1 MFYYNRHM
9 SGKPTREQLPFYNLF
24 RRLVSD
30 DSFINDVELLRASK
44 ADILQETYST
54 FEEFNDGTVNADKT
68 PSLLNQVMM
77 KYNLPL
83 VMEDFIH
90 HYVAH
95 NEVALDKVRN
105 GIYILDHDNM
115 KASGSS
121 DDEVHNYQAWY
132 VNDSMRNKYI
142 EVTLAIPVHATTT
155 QIIDTIT
162 QHKQFIKDRQ
172 TAANNNTP
180 VGRVRSEY
188 YALRDKEIMR
198 LYDKGLPPR
207 EIRPKLI
214 KKWGHLTEPAISN
227 IIYRR
232 KKQRQ
237 NLSP

>member
-1 MFYYNRHM
+1 MIGMPN
-9 SGKPTREQLPFYNLF
+9 SKPTREQLPFYNRF

-30 DSFINDVELLRASK
+30 DSFIDDIELLRASEV
-44 ADILQETYST
+44 DILQPTYT
-54 FEEFNDGTVNADKT
+54 NFEELDDDMVNADEI
-68 PSLLNQVMM
+68 PSPLHQVMM
-77 KYNLPL
+77 KYSLPL
-83 VMEDFIH
+83 VMEDFMR

-95 NEVALDKVRN
+95 NEMALSKLRN
-105 GIYILDHDNM
+105 GVYILDHDAM
-115 KASGSS
+115 RASGVS
-121 DDEVHNYQAWY
+121 DDEMHNYQAWY

-155 QIIDTIT
+155 QITDTIT
-162 QHKQFIKDRQ
+162 QHKKFIKDRQ
-172 TAANNNTP
+172 TVANNNTP

-214 KKWGHLTEPAISN
+214 NKWGHLTEPAISN

>member
-1 MFYYNRHM
+1 MTA
-9 SGKPTREQLPFYNLF
+9 KPNREQLPFYNRF
-24 RRLVSD
+24 KRLVD
-30 DSFINDVELLRASK
+30 DESFTRDVALLRST
-44 ADILQETYST
+44 DVNILESTYENIEG
-54 FEEFNDGTVNADKT
+54 FEDGTVNADEI
-68 PSLLNQVMM
+68 PSPLHQVMM

-83 VMEDFIH
+83 VMEDFIY
-90 HYVAH
+90 HYVAYD
-95 NEVALDKVRN
+95 EVDLDKLRN
-105 GIYILDHDNM
+105 GVYIVDHKSM
-115 KASGSS
+115 KASGMS

-132 VNDSMRNKYI
+132 VNDSMRDKYV

-155 QIIDTIT
+155 QITDTIT
-162 QHKQFIKDRQ
+162 QHKQFIKHRQ
-172 TAANNNTP
+172 TVANNNIP

-198 LYDKGLPPR
+198 LYDSGLPPR
-207 EIRPKLI
+207 KIRPKLI

>member
-1 MFYYNRHM
+1 MTA
-9 SGKPTREQLPFYNLF
+9 KPSREQLPFYNRF
-24 RRLVSD
+24 KRLVD
-30 DSFINDVELLRASK
+30 DESFTRDIALLRSLEVN
-44 ADILQETYST
+44 ILESTYENI
-54 FEEFNDGTVNADKT
+54 EEFEDGTVNADEI
-68 PSLLNQVMM
+68 PSPLHQVMM

-95 NEVALDKVRN
+95 YEMDLDKLRN
-105 GIYILDHDNM
+105 GVYIVDHKSM
-115 KASGSS
+115 KASGMS

-132 VNDSMRNKYI
+132 VNDSMRDKYV

-155 QIIDTIT
+155 QITDTIT
-162 QHKQFIKDRQ
+162 QHKQFIKYRQ
-172 TAANNNTP
+172 TVANNNIP

-198 LYDKGLPPR
+198 LYDSGLPPR
-207 EIRPKLI
+207 KIRSKLI

-237 NLSP
+237 NLSL

>member
-1 MFYYNRHM
+1 MTA
-9 SGKPTREQLPFYNLF
+9 KPSREQLPFYTRF
-24 RRLVSD
+24 IRLVD
-30 DSFINDVELLRASK
+30 DEDFTHDIELLRSS
-44 ADILQETYST
+44 DVNILESTYENV
-54 FEEFNDGTVNADKT
+54 EEFEDGTVNADEI
-68 PSLLNQVMM
+68 PSPLHQAMM

-95 NEVALDKVRN
+95 NEVALDKLRN
-105 GIYILDHDNM
+105 GVYIVDDKAM
-115 KASGSS
+115 EASGG
-121 DDEVHNYQAWY
+121 DDRGLNYHGY
-132 VNDSMRNKYI
+132 VNDSMHNKYI

-155 QIIDTIT
+155 QITDTIA

-188 YALRDKEIMR
+188 YALRDKEIMK
-198 LYDKGLPPR
+198 LHDKGLPPR
-207 EIRPKLI
+207 DIRPKLI
-214 KKWGHLTEPAISN
+214 EKWGHLTEPAISN

-232 KKQRQ
+232 KIQSR

>member
-1 MFYYNRHM
+1 M
-9 SGKPTREQLPFYNLF
+9 SNKPTREQLPFYNRF
-24 RRLVSD
+24 IRLVD
-30 DSFINDVELLRASK
+30 DEAFTGDIELLRIS
-44 ADILQETYST
+44 DVNILESTYENI
-54 FEEFNDGTVNADKT
+54 EEFDDGTVNADEI
-68 PSLLNQVMM
+68 PSPLYQVMM

-95 NEVALDKVRN
+95 SEVALDKLRN
-105 GIYILDHDNM
+105 GVYIVDDKAM
-115 KASGSS
+115 EASGG
-121 DDEVHNYQAWY
+121 DDRELNYHGY
-132 VNDSMRNKYI
+132 VNDSMHNKYV

-155 QIIDTIT
+155 QISDTIT

-198 LYDKGLPPR
+198 LYKSGLPPR
-207 EIRPKLI
+207 KIRPKLI
-214 KKWGHLTEPAISN
+214 EKWGHLTEPAISN

-232 KKQRQ
+232 KKQR
-237 NLSP
+237 

>member
-1 MFYYNRHM
+1 MTA
-9 SGKPTREQLPFYNLF
+9 KPSREQLPFYNRF
-24 RRLVSD
+24 ICLV
-30 DSFINDVELLRASK
+30 DSEAFAHDIELLHSSDV
-44 ADILQETYST
+44 DILQST
-54 FEEFNDGTVNADKT
+54 HENLEEFDDGSVSADEI
-68 PSLLNQVMM
+68 PSPLHQVMM

-83 VMEDFIH
+83 VMEDFIY

-95 NEVALDKVRN
+95 DEVDLDKLRN
-105 GIYILDHDNM
+105 GVYIVDHKSM
-115 KASGSS
+115 KASGMS

-132 VNDSMRNKYI
+132 VNDSMRDKYV

-155 QIIDTIT
+155 QITDTIT
-162 QHKQFIKDRQ
+162 QHKQFIKHRQ
-172 TAANNNTP
+172 TVANNNTP

-188 YALRDKEIMR
+188 YALRDKEIMK
-198 LYDKGLPPR
+198 LYDSGLPPR
-207 EIRPKLI
+207 KIRPKLI

>member
-1 MFYYNRHM
+1 MTA
-9 SGKPTREQLPFYNLF
+9 KPNREQLPFYNRF
-24 RRLVSD
+24 KRLVD
-30 DSFINDVELLRASK
+30 DESFTRDVALLRST
-44 ADILQETYST
+44 DVNILESTYENI
-54 FEEFNDGTVNADKT
+54 EEFEDGTVNADEI
-68 PSLLNQVMM
+68 PSPLHQVMM

-95 NEVALDKVRN
+95 DEMDLDKLRN
-105 GIYILDHDNM
+105 GVYIVDHKSM
-115 KASGSS
+115 KASGMS

-132 VNDSMRNKYI
+132 VNDSMRDKYV
-142 EVTLAIPVHATTT
+142 EVTLAIPVHATAT
-155 QIIDTIT
+155 QITDTIT
-162 QHKQFIKDRQ
+162 QHKQFIKYRQ
-172 TAANNNTP
+172 TVANNNIP

-198 LYDKGLPPR
+198 LYDSGLPPR
-207 EIRPKLI
+207 KIRPKLI

>member
-1 MFYYNRHM
+1 MTA
-9 SGKPTREQLPFYNLF
+9 KPSREQLPFYTRF
-24 RRLVSD
+24 VRLVDDESFTSD
-30 DSFINDVELLRASK
+30 IASLRSSDVN
-44 ADILQETYST
+44 ILESTYENI
-54 FEEFNDGTVNADKT
+54 EEFEDGTVNADEI
-68 PSLLNQVMM
+68 PSPLHQIMM

-83 VMEDFIH
+83 VMEDFIY

-95 NEVALDKVRN
+95 NEIALDKLRN
-105 GIYILDHDNM
+105 GVYIVDHKSM
-115 KASGSS
+115 KASGVS

-132 VNDSMRNKYI
+132 VNDTMRNKYI

-155 QIIDTIT
+155 QIADTIA
-162 QHKQFIKDRQ
+162 QYKQFIKHRQ

-198 LYDKGLPPR
+198 LYDKGLQPR
-207 EIRPKLI
+207 RIRPRLI

-232 KKQRQ
+232 KKQRH